1 MNIGDE
7 PISNT
12 ILGLNRSYS
21 TESQFITN
29 LVDNAIKYGKDDR
42 IDVVLSCSEDD
53 VRVDVL
59 DGGPVIPES
68 ERERIFER
76 FYTVSR
82 SRNRNNGGTGLGLS
96 IVKHIS
102 RIYRG
107 TVSVTENDRGGNC
120 FTVILN
126 QQC

>member
-1 MNIGDE
+1 MIVGCNADE
-7 PISNT
+7 I
-12 ILGLNRSYS
+12 
-21 TESQFITN
+21 
-29 LVDNAIKYGKDDR
+29 R
-42 IDVVLSCSEDD
+42 I
-53 VRVDVL
+53 DVL

-76 FYTVSR
+76 FYTMSR

-126 QQC
+126 QQR